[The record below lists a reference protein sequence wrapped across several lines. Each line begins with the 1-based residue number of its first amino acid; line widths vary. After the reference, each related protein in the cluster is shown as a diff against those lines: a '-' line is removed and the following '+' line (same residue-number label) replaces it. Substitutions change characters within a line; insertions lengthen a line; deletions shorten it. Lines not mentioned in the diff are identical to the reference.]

1 MSALHLLT
9 LPTSLVW
16 TADSSKS
23 ITGSCKMTDMDV
35 PPAGGYQ
42 FPMVR
47 YTDME
52 EDMKKDVSLQNI

>member
-1 MSALHLLT
+1 
-9 LPTSLVW
+9 
-16 TADSSKS
+16 
-23 ITGSCKMTDMDV
+23 MTDMDV

-52 EDMKKDVSLQNI
+52 EDMKKDVSFQNIWFGKESMLKVLS